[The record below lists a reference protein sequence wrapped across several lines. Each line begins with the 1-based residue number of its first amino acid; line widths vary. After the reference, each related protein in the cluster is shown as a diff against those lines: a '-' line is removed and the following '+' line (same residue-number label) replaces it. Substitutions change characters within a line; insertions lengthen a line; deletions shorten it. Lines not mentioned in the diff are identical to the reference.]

1 MKNILLSLALIPTLL
16 VMSAAYAQEQVEDTQ
31 SVPVTVEKTAD
42 DESGIHIN
50 FDTDEM
56 DPDEVKD
63 KLKEVIDAL
72 ATKIKAKVDTEVE
85 INIDDVS
92 EDDLK
97 DLEML
102 RIKIDESDWDFDSD
116 GHGMQF
122 GEVLVA
128 LTGIVFSLGLPIIIL
143 LLVFIFGS
151 RKRKQK
157 MELINGFISRDQPV
171 PPELIKEFDTGGSDP
186 LRSGLQWA
194 VVGLAIGIAFAIMGE
209 ENMAALGLIPFG
221 LGVAR
226 LIYWKLNDKTNA

>member
-1 MKNILLSLALIPTLL
+1 MKNILLTLVLIPALL
-16 VMSAAYAQEQVEDTQ
+16 AMSTVYAQEQADNKSGVKVKVER
-31 SVPVTVEKTAD
+31 VAD
-42 DESGIHIN
+42 DGPGIHIN

-56 DPDEVKD
+56 DPDEVKE

-97 DLEML
+97 DLEQL
-102 RIKIDESDWDFDSD
+102 KIKIDESDWDFGGDSR
-116 GHGMQF
+116 GMQF

-143 LLVFIFGS
+143 LLVFIFGA

-171 PPELIKEFDTGGSDP
+171 PPELISEFDTGGSDP

-194 VVGLAIGIAFAIMGE
+194 IIGVAIGIAFTIMGE
-209 ENMAALGLIPFG
+209 TEIAALGLIPLG

-226 LIYWKLNDKTNA
+226 LIYWKLNNKTNA